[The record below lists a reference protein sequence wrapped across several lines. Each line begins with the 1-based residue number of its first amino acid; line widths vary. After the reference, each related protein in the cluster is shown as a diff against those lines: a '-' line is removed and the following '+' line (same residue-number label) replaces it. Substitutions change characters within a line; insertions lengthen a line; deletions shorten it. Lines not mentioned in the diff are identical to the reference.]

1 MRKADI
7 YLGDTSSSI
16 YEWLNFNK
24 PMILFDSYD
33 VDWKNIPFYKFWNWG
48 YVVDNPEERLKI
60 MHLARSMGKLPI
72 EQL

>member
-1 MRKADI
+1 M
-7 YLGDTSSSI
+7 Y
-16 YEWLNFNK
+16 FNK
-24 PMILFDSYD
+24 PMIIYNSHD
-33 VDWKNIPFYKFWNWG
+33 VDWKNMPFYKFWNWG